1 MVAAERIGPL
11 LVLVGETGSG
21 KSALALELA
30 RCFGSEILCAD
41 SATVRRGV
49 DIGSAKPTPEE
60 RALVP
65 HHLLDV
71 VGPCEQFTAAE
82 FKRLALGVIDD
93 VLVRGRLPLV
103 AGGTGLYVDGLVY
116 DYMFLPRP
124 APGSREA
131 LGRLS
136 ATELREQA
144 VNAGLSLSGVDVSN
158 KRRLLRLIETGGVRA
173 QRGTLRPGTLMM
185 GIQLERDVLRQRIVA
200 RTDAMLAAGLE
211 REVRELAARYGWE
224 CAGLQG
230 IGYREWREYFAGMCG
245 LPEVRQRIIKST
257 LGLAKR
263 QRTWF
268 NRNKD
273 IHWLSGERITEEAV
287 ELVTTFLASFGRV

>member
-136 ATELREQA
+136 ATELRERA
-144 VNAGLSLSGVDVSN
+144 VDAGLSLSGVDVSN
-158 KRRLLRLIETGGVRA
+158 KRRLIRLIETGGVRA
-173 QRGTLRPGTLMM
+173 QRGTLRPSTLMM
-185 GIQLERDVLRQRIVA
+185 GIQLERDVLRQRIVT
-200 RTDAMLAAGLE
+200 RVDAMLAAGLE

-230 IGYREWREYFAGMCG
+230 IGYREWREYFADMCG

-268 NRNKD
+268 KRNKD

-287 ELVTTFLASFGRV
+287 ELVTTFLASFG